1 MVENFNTTKT
11 MIDLYSDFNQKYG
24 LDAEKKQEIRDE
36 IIELGYFNPEMIA
49 KDYNAIVVVIDFHS
63 KTRDFFFPKEDQIVG
78 ELLFSKS
85 FNLKNISKDSFIAKE
100 KQVQEILESKIKN
113 YGFKYLEIY
122 HKRHIAER
130 KYEIS
135 FDFIKDEESYKY
147 GYPDENSI
155 VLWDNELSLNSIEEI
170 KIEAAIKEE
179 IKHLTGY
186 LNSRYRMSPKTL
198 KNKIIKNGGVIDVP
212 NTIILEIDKSFYEG
226 SCIIFPKGFEVLENS
241 IPMSR
246 FRNEMNTIE
255 YLKEHRRFLYSII
268 EILESPEF
276 INNNWHFAIIY
287 KFMINDQYYIE
298 FKESDIPENIYHM

>member
-1 MVENFNTTKT
+1 MVKNFNAVKT
-11 MIDLYSDFNQKYG
+11 MIDLYSDFNLKYG
-24 LDAEKKQEIRDE
+24 LDAEKKQEIHDE

-63 KTRDFFFPKEDQIVG
+63 KTRDFFFPKEDQMVG

-85 FNLKNISKDSFIAKE
+85 FDLKNISKDSFIAKE

-135 FDFIKDEESYKY
+135 FDFVRYEESYKY
-147 GYPDENSI
+147 GYPDDNAI
-155 VLWDNELSLNSIEEI
+155 ALWDNELSLKSIEEI
-170 KIEAAIKEE
+170 KIETAIKEE
-179 IKHLTGY
+179 ILHLTGY
-186 LNSRYRMSPKTL
+186 INSKYRMSPKTL
-198 KNKIIKNGGVIDVP
+198 KNEIMKNGGVIDIT

-226 SCIIFPKGFEVLENS
+226 SRIIFPKGFEALENC

-246 FRNEMNTIE
+246 FRNEMSTIE
-255 YLKEHRRFLYSII
+255 SLKEQRRFLYSII

-276 INNNWHFAIIY
+276 IDNNWHFAIIY

-298 FKESDIPENIYHM
+298 FKESDIPEDIDHM

>member
-1 MVENFNTTKT
+1 MVKNFNAIKT

-24 LDAEKKQEIRDE
+24 LSQKEKQNIHDE
-36 IIELGYFNPEMIA
+36 IIELGYFNPSMIA
-49 KDYNAIVVVIDFHS
+49 KEYNTIVVVVDYHT
-63 KTRDFFFPKEDQIVG
+63 KTRDFYFPQEDQMIG
-78 ELLFSKS
+78 ELLFRQSFESKGE
-85 FNLKNISKDSFIAKE
+85 SKDSFIAKE
-100 KQVQEILESKIKN
+100 RQIQEILESKINN

-179 IKHLTGY
+179 ILHLTGY
-186 LNSRYRMSPKTL
+186 INSKYRMSPKTL
-198 KNKIIKNGGVIDVP
+198 KNEIMKNGGVIDVP

-226 SCIIFPKGFEVLENS
+226 SRIIFPKGFEVLENS

-255 YLKEHRRFLYSII
+255 YLKEERRFLYSII

-298 FKESDIPENIYHM
+298 FKESDIPEDIYHM